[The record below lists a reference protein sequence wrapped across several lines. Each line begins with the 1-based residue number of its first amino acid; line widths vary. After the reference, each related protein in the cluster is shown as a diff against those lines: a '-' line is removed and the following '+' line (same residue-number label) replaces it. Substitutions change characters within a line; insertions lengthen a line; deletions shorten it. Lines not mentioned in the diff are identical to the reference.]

1 MWRFRAKLS
10 LFGVLLARKI
20 LKVALATKGKKVALL
35 EHLDFRQRR
44 FSDSKIWLHWTQDYY
59 NRYMLPLVMGYV
71 QIFRVRIESLGFTL
85 KKGLRVQTSGPS
97 RIQTFFACYGIFI
110 NKE

>member
-1 MWRFRAKLS
+1 MWRFRAKLA

-44 FSDSKIWLHWTQDYY
+44 FSDLKIWLHWT
-59 NRYMLPLVMGYV
+59 YMLPLVMCYV

-97 RIQTFFACYGIFI
+97 RIQTFFGLLWHFY
-110 NKE
+110 